1 MTTSAGTRVTPVVLT
16 YNEAP
21 NIARMLD
28 SLRWAK
34 RVVIIDSG
42 STDGTLEI
50 AARYPNVES
59 RYRKFDDFKRQTDYG
74 IRETGIDTEY
84 VLPLDADMAVP
95 PALLAEIED
104 RFLGHDYAGG
114 LVRFEY
120 RMFGRPLL
128 GSLYPAQ
135 YRIFRPERG
144 EVIQVGHGHK
154 FAVDGPTY
162 AFQSRLLHDDRK
174 PLERWVTSQIGYSR
188 HELERITAAPRASL
202 KDRLRRAGVMPL
214 LAGAYAYARAGGPLR
229 GSAALSYAYERAV
242 FECLLAMRLFADDAA
257 QDEHKG

>member
-1 MTTSAGTRVTPVVLT
+1 MTTSAATRVTPLVLT

-21 NIARMLD
+21 NIARTLD

-42 STDGTLEI
+42 STDSTLEI

-74 IRETGIDTEY
+74 LRETGIDTEY

-95 PALLAEIED
+95 PALLAEIEG
-104 RFLGHDYAGG
+104 RFLGHGYAGG
-114 LVRFEY
+114 LVGYEY

-128 GSLYPAQ
+128 GSLLRPQ
-135 YRIFRPERG
+135 YRIFRPDRV

-154 FAVDGPTY
+154 FAVDGPIY
-162 AFQSRLLHDDRK
+162 AFHARLLHDDRK
-174 PLERWVTSQIGYSR
+174 PLERWVSSQIGYSR
-188 HELERITAAPRASL
+188 NELERIASSPRTSL

-214 LAGAYAYARAGGPLR
+214 LAGAYAYAKAGGPLR

-242 FECLLAMRLFADDAA
+242 FECLLAMRLFGDEAA
-257 QDEHKG
+257 KQNREQ